1 MAPAPAPLDP
11 GGPDPAPRRALIVGP
26 DRDRGAQAA
35 ARALGRA
42 GWAVGVGTP
51 GGPGVL
57 GAARAAAVRH
67 EVPCPRGDGS
77 GFIDGVRRAV
87 AEGSYDIVFGAGDD
101 RVAAVSAYRR
111 HIPAEVAHPAP
122 DVLAA
127 ALDQVGLAERASRA
141 GLGVLRTLPGTDA
154 SLAAWEGPVV
164 VGCRARWVP
173 GWTRPRPLAA
183 ELFPDAASAAARVH
197 RIRAA
202 GAEPVLREPVRGRLG
217 ALVGVHHDGRLHGR
231 VQLVTSRLL
240 SPPDGVPVRARTV
253 TVDEALAARAEAL
266 LRGLG
271 WWGLVE
277 LELSTG
283 EDGAPR
289 LVGLGGRFSGAVA
302 LAEAARPGLADAW
315 ARLAL
320 GRPVPRLPDART
332 GVRCAWVAGD
342 LRRAVAERRGGLV
355 ADVADTLGWSLG
367 ARHGAE
373 DQRRPGPA
381 RDPDTLWPAGGD
393 SSW

>member
-11 GGPDPAPRRALIVGP
+11 GAPDPAPGRALILGP
-26 DRDRGAQAA
+26 TGDRGAQAG

-42 GWAVGVGTP
+42 GWTVGVGAP
-51 GGPGVL
+51 SGPGLL
-57 GAARAAAVRH
+57 GAARVAAVRH
-67 EVPCPRGDGS
+67 EVPCPRGDG
-77 GFIDGVRRAV
+77 GDFIDGVRRAV
-87 AEGSYDIVFGAGDD
+87 AEGSYDIVLGAGADWA
-101 RVAAVSAYRR
+101 AAVSAYRR

-127 ALDQVGLAERASRA
+127 ALDEVGLAERASRA
-141 GLGVLRTLPGTDA
+141 GLDIPRTLPGTDA

-164 VGCRARWVP
+164 VGCR
-173 GWTRPRPLAA
+173 TRGVTGLTPPRPLAP

-202 GAEPVLREPVRGRLG
+202 GAEPVLRRPVGGRPG
-217 ALVGVHHDGRLHGR
+217 ALIGVHHDGRLHGR
-231 VQLVTSRLL
+231 VQLATSRL
-240 SPPDGVPVRARTV
+240 SPTPGGVPVRARTAP
-253 TVDEALAARAEAL
+253 VDEALAARAEAL

-277 LELSTG
+277 LQFVRG
-283 EDGAPR
+283 EDGTPH
-289 LVGLGGRFSGAVA
+289 LVGLDGRFSGAVA
-302 LAEAARPGLADAW
+302 LAEAVRPGLADAW

-332 GVRCAWVAGD
+332 GVRCAWLAGD

-355 ADVADTLGWSLG
+355 ADVADTLRWGLG
-367 ARHGAE
+367 ARHGVE
-373 DQRRPGPA
+373 GPVRPGPDRHPA
-381 RDPDTLWPAGGD
+381 SRRSAGGGR
-393 SSW
+393 SR